1 MNNNEFNFFKF
12 EIVFSTVLISM
23 KIDGKDYQIVWD
35 CHLVEML
42 NSDGKF
48 VHFYK

>member
-1 MNNNEFNFFKF
+1 MNLFFFKF
-12 EIVFSTVLISM
+12 EIVFYRFLISM
-23 KIDGKDYQIVWD
+23 KIDGKDYQILGD
-35 CHLVEML
+35 CHLLEML